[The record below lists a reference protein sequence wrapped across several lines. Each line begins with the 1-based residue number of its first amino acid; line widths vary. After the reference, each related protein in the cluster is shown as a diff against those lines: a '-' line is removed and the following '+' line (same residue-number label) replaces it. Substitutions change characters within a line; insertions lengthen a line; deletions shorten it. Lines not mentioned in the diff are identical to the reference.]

1 MTTLFKTLKDDWS
14 ISATVAGFLAVL
26 ISYSGPL
33 IIFFQAAQ
41 KAEVSNA
48 MMVSWIWGISIGAA
62 VAGIFLSIKFKV
74 PVITAWSAPGTA
86 LLVTLFPHISLNEA
100 IAAYITTAIVIF
112 FIGITGYFDKLLKW
126 IPQDVAAGMMAGILF
141 QFGVGLFTAS
151 DSMPIIVFSMLLIF
165 LIAKR
170 LTPRYAMIWVLIT
183 GIVLSL
189 ALGKMNPVTFDFNL
203 AIPQWITPEWTWNA
217 TLNLTLPLILVSLTG
232 QFLPGMAI
240 MRLSGYDTPA
250 KPIIT
255 ATSIASLAVA
265 CVGGITIV
273 LASITAALCM
283 GKDAHELKEKR
294 YIAGIANGL
303 FYILGGLFA
312 GSIVMLFSLLPKEL
326 VAALA
331 GLALLGAIATNISA
345 AMKSDEHR
353 DAALITFLATASGM
367 HFLGLSSV
375 FWGICIG
382 VIAHLILSK
391 KPTLTPSDTQFVPNV
406 QALDQP
412 VQNIQLQNIQPKDD
426 RSSPQTTSSSI
437 ISKANGS

>member
-1 MTTLFKTLKDDWS
+1 MATLFKTLKNDWS

-41 KAEVSNA
+41 RAHVSTD

-62 VAGIFLSIKFKV
+62 VSGIYLSIKYKT

-86 LLVTLFPHISLNEA
+86 LLVTLFPNISLNEA
-100 IAAYITTAIVIF
+100 VAAYITSAIVIF
-112 FIGITGYFDKLLKW
+112 LIGITGYFDKLLKW

-141 QFGVGLFTAS
+141 QFGISLFTAS
-151 DSMPIIVFSMLLIF
+151 DSMPLIVFSMLIVF

-170 LTPRYAMIWVLIT
+170 LMPRYTMIWVLAA
-183 GIVLSL
+183 GVLLSL
-189 ALGKMNPVTFDFNL
+189 ILGKMNPVDVNFNL
-203 AIPQWITPEWTWNA
+203 AIPQWISPEWTWNS
-217 TLNLTLPLILVSLTG
+217 TLNLAVPLILVSLTG

-240 MRLSGYDTPA
+240 MKLSGYDTPA

-294 YIAGIANGL
+294 YIAGIANGI

-331 GLALLGAIATNISA
+331 GLALLGAIATNISV
-345 AMKSDEHR
+345 AMKNDGQR
-353 DAALITFLATASGM
+353 DAALITFLASASGM

-382 VIAHLILSK
+382 VIAHFI
-391 KPTLTPSDTQFVPNV
+391 LTPP
-406 QALDQP
+406 LD
-412 VQNIQLQNIQPKDD
+412 
-426 RSSPQTTSSSI
+426 
-437 ISKANGS
+437 AE

>member
-1 MTTLFKTLKDDWS
+1 MATLFKTLKNDWS

-41 KAEVSNA
+41 RAHVSTD

-62 VAGIFLSIKFKV
+62 VSGIYLSIKYKT

-86 LLVTLFPHISLNEA
+86 LLVTLFPNISLNEA
-100 IAAYITTAIVIF
+100 VAAYITSAIVIF
-112 FIGITGYFDKLLKW
+112 LIGITGYFDKLLKW

-141 QFGVGLFTAS
+141 QFGISLFTAS
-151 DSMPIIVFSMLLIF
+151 DSMPLIVFSMLIVF

-170 LTPRYAMIWVLIT
+170 LMPRYTMIWVLAA
-183 GIVLSL
+183 GVLLSL
-189 ALGKMNPVTFDFNL
+189 ILGKMNPVDVNFNL
-203 AIPQWITPEWTWNA
+203 AIPQWISPEWTWNS
-217 TLNLTLPLILVSLTG
+217 TLNLAVPLILVSLTG

-240 MRLSGYDTPA
+240 MKLSGYDTPA

-294 YIAGIANGL
+294 YIAGIANGI

-331 GLALLGAIATNISA
+331 GLALLGAIATNISV
-345 AMKSDEHR
+345 AMKNDGQR
-353 DAALITFLATASGM
+353 DAAFITFLASASGM

-382 VIAHLILSK
+382 VIAHFI
-391 KPTLTPSDTQFVPNV
+391 LTP
-406 QALDQP
+406 
-412 VQNIQLQNIQPKDD
+412 
-426 RSSPQTTSSSI
+426 RSTPAT
-437 ISKANGS
+437 N

>member
-1 MTTLFKTLKDDWS
+1 MATLFKTLKNDWS

-41 KAEVSNA
+41 RAHVSTD

-62 VAGIFLSIKFKV
+62 VSGIYLSIKYKT

-86 LLVTLFPHISLNEA
+86 LLVTLFPNISLNEA
-100 IAAYITTAIVIF
+100 VAAYITSAIVIF
-112 FIGITGYFDKLLKW
+112 LIGITGYFDKLLKW

-141 QFGVGLFTAS
+141 QFGISLFTAS
-151 DSMPIIVFSMLLIF
+151 DSMPLIVFSMLIVF

-170 LTPRYAMIWVLIT
+170 LMPRYTMIWVLAA
-183 GIVLSL
+183 GVLLSL
-189 ALGKMNPVTFDFNL
+189 ILGKMNPVDVSFSL
-203 AIPQWITPEWTWNA
+203 AIPQWISPEWTWNS
-217 TLNLTLPLILVSLTG
+217 TLNLAVPLILVSLTG

-240 MRLSGYDTPA
+240 MKLSGYDTPA

-294 YIAGIANGL
+294 YIAGIANGI

-331 GLALLGAIATNISA
+331 GLALLGAIANNISV
-345 AMKSDEHR
+345 AMKNDGQR
-353 DAALITFLATASGM
+353 DAALITFLASASGM

-382 VIAHLILSK
+382 VIAHFI
-391 KPTLTPSDTQFVPNV
+391 LTP
-406 QALDQP
+406 
-412 VQNIQLQNIQPKDD
+412 
-426 RSSPQTTSSSI
+426 RSTPAT
-437 ISKANGS
+437 N

>member
-1 MTTLFKTLKDDWS
+1 MATLLKTLKNDWS

-41 KAEVSNA
+41 RAHVSTD

-62 VAGIFLSIKFKV
+62 VSGIYLSIKYKT

-86 LLVTLFPHISLNEA
+86 LLVTLFPNVSLNEA
-100 IAAYITTAIVIF
+100 VAAYITSAIIIF
-112 FIGITGYFDKLLKW
+112 LIGVTGYFDKLLKW

-141 QFGVGLFTAS
+141 QFGIGLFTAS
-151 DSMPIIVFSMLLIF
+151 DSMPFIVFSMLIVF

-170 LTPRYAMIWVLIT
+170 LMPRYTMIWVLAA
-183 GIVLSL
+183 GVLLSL
-189 ALGKMNPVTFDFNL
+189 ILGKMNPVDVSFSL
-203 AIPQWITPEWTWNA
+203 AIPQWISPEWTWNS
-217 TLNLTLPLILVSLTG
+217 TLNLAVPLILVSLTG

-240 MRLSGYDTPA
+240 MKLSGYDTPA

-255 ATSIASLAVA
+255 VTSIASLAVA

-294 YIAGIANGL
+294 YIAGIANGI

-331 GLALLGAIATNISA
+331 GLALLGAIATNISV
-345 AMKSDEHR
+345 AMKNDSQR

-382 VIAHLILSK
+382 VIAHFI
-391 KPTLTPSDTQFVPNV
+391 LTP
-406 QALDQP
+406 
-412 VQNIQLQNIQPKDD
+412 
-426 RSSPQTTSSSI
+426 RSTPAT
-437 ISKANGS
+437 N

>member
-1 MTTLFKTLKDDWS
+1 MATLFKTLKNDWS

-41 KAEVSNA
+41 RAHVSTD

-62 VAGIFLSIKFKV
+62 ISGIYLSIKYKT
-74 PVITAWSAPGTA
+74 PVINAWSAPGTA
-86 LLVTLFPHISLNEA
+86 LLVTLFPNVSLNEA
-100 IAAYITTAIVIF
+100 VAAYITSAIVIF
-112 FIGITGYFDKLLKW
+112 LIGVTGYFDKLLKW
-126 IPQDVAAGMMAGILF
+126 IPQDVAAGMMAGLLF
-141 QFGVGLFTAS
+141 QFGISLFTAS
-151 DSMPIIVFSMLLIF
+151 DSMPLIVFSMLIVF
-165 LIAKR
+165 LVAKR
-170 LTPRYAMIWVLIT
+170 LMPRYTMIWVLAA
-183 GIVLSL
+183 GVLLSL
-189 ALGKMNPVTFDFNL
+189 ILGKMNPVDVSFNL
-203 AIPQWITPEWTWNA
+203 AIPQWISPEWTWNS
-217 TLNLTLPLILVSLTG
+217 TLNLAVPLILVSLTG

-240 MRLSGYDTPA
+240 MKLSGYDTPA

-265 CVGGITIV
+265 CIGGITIV

-294 YIAGIANGL
+294 YIAGIANGI

-331 GLALLGAIATNISA
+331 GLALLGAIATNISVA
-345 AMKSDEHR
+345 IKNDGQR
-353 DAALITFLATASGM
+353 DAALITFLASASGM

-382 VIAHLILSK
+382 VIAHFI
-391 KPTLTPSDTQFVPNV
+391 LTP
-406 QALDQP
+406 
-412 VQNIQLQNIQPKDD
+412 
-426 RSSPQTTSSSI
+426 RSTPAT
-437 ISKANGS
+437 N

>member
-1 MTTLFKTLKDDWS
+1 MATLLKTLKNDWS

-41 KAEVSNA
+41 RVHVSTD

-62 VAGIFLSIKFKV
+62 VSGIYLSIKYKT

-86 LLVTLFPHISLNEA
+86 LLVTLFPNVSLNEA
-100 IAAYITTAIVIF
+100 VAAYITSAIVIF
-112 FIGITGYFDKLLKW
+112 LIGVTGYFDKLLKW

-141 QFGVGLFTAS
+141 QFSIGLFTAS
-151 DSMPIIVFSMLLIF
+151 DSMPFIVFSMLIVF

-170 LTPRYAMIWVLIT
+170 LMPRYTMIWVLAA
-183 GIVLSL
+183 GVLLSL
-189 ALGKMNPVTFDFNL
+189 FLGKMNPVDVSFSL
-203 AIPQWITPEWTWNA
+203 AIPQWISPEWTWNS
-217 TLNLTLPLILVSLTG
+217 TLNLAVPLILVSLTG

-240 MRLSGYDTPA
+240 MKLSGYDTPA

-294 YIAGIANGL
+294 YIAGIANGI

-331 GLALLGAIATNISA
+331 GLALLGAIATNISV
-345 AMKSDEHR
+345 AMKNDNQR

-382 VIAHLILSK
+382 VIAHFI
-391 KPTLTPSDTQFVPNV
+391 LTPRST
-406 QALDQP
+406 P
-412 VQNIQLQNIQPKDD
+412 VIN
-426 RSSPQTTSSSI
+426 
-437 ISKANGS
+437 

>member
-1 MTTLFKTLKDDWS
+1 MAPLLKTLKEDWS

-41 KAEVSNA
+41 KAQVSPA
-48 MMVSWIWGISIGAA
+48 MMISWIWGISIGAA
-62 VAGIFLSIKFKV
+62 LAGIYLSIKYKT

-86 LLVTLFPHISLNEA
+86 LLVTLFPNISLNEA
-100 IAAYITTAIVIF
+100 IAAYITSAIVIF
-112 FIGITGYFDKLLKW
+112 LIGITGYFDKLLKW

-141 QFGVGLFTAS
+141 QFGLGLFTAT
-151 DSMPIIVFSMLLIF
+151 DSMPIIVFGMLLVF
-165 LIAKR
+165 LISKR
-170 LTPRYAMIWVLIT
+170 LSPRYAMIWVLLT
-183 GIVLSL
+183 GVILSFT
-189 ALGKMNPVTFDFNL
+189 LGKINPVDVNFQL
-203 AIPQWITPEWTWNA
+203 AIPQFIAPVWTWNS
-217 TLNLTLPLILVSLTG
+217 TLNLAIPLILVSLSG

-240 MRLSGYDTPA
+240 MKLSGYDTPA

-273 LASITAALCM
+273 LASITAAMCM

-294 YIAGIANGL
+294 YIAGIANGI

-331 GLALLGAIATNISA
+331 GLALLGAIGTNMSV
-345 AMKSDEHR
+345 AMKNEANR

-382 VIAHLILSK
+382 VAAHVILTNRVTTQAPMTTTQDSK
-391 KPTLTPSDTQFVPNV
+391 
-406 QALDQP
+406 
-412 VQNIQLQNIQPKDD
+412 
-426 RSSPQTTSSSI
+426 SS
-437 ISKANGS
+437 

>member
-1 MTTLFKTLKDDWS
+1 MATLFKTLKNDWS

-41 KAEVSNA
+41 RAHVSTD

-62 VAGIFLSIKFKV
+62 VSGIYLSIKYKT

-86 LLVTLFPHISLNEA
+86 LLVTLFPNISLNEA
-100 IAAYITTAIVIF
+100 VAAYITSAIVIF
-112 FIGITGYFDKLLKW
+112 LIGITGYFDKLLKW
-126 IPQDVAAGMMAGILF
+126 IPQDIAAGMMAGILF
-141 QFGVGLFTAS
+141 QFGISLFTAS
-151 DSMPIIVFSMLLIF
+151 DSMPLIVFSMLIVF
-165 LIAKR
+165 LVAKR
-170 LTPRYAMIWVLIT
+170 LMPRYTMIWVLAA
-183 GIVLSL
+183 GVLLSL
-189 ALGKMNPVTFDFNL
+189 ILGKMNPVDVSFNL
-203 AIPQWITPEWTWNA
+203 AIPQWISPEWTWNS
-217 TLNLTLPLILVSLTG
+217 TLNLAVPLILVSLTG

-240 MRLSGYDTPA
+240 MKLSGYDTPA

-273 LASITAALCM
+273 LASITATLCM

-294 YIAGIANGL
+294 YIAGIANGI

-331 GLALLGAIATNISA
+331 GLALLGAIATNISV
-345 AMKSDEHR
+345 AMKNDGQR
-353 DAALITFLATASGM
+353 DAALITFLASASGM

-382 VIAHLILSK
+382 VIAHFI
-391 KPTLTPSDTQFVPNV
+391 LTP
-406 QALDQP
+406 
-412 VQNIQLQNIQPKDD
+412 
-426 RSSPQTTSSSI
+426 RSTPAT
-437 ISKANGS
+437 N

>member
-1 MTTLFKTLKDDWS
+1 MATLLKTLKNEWS

-41 KAEVSNA
+41 RAHVSTD

-62 VAGIFLSIKFKV
+62 VSGIYLSIKYKT

-86 LLVTLFPHISLNEA
+86 LLVTLFPNVSLNEA
-100 IAAYITTAIVIF
+100 VAAYITSAIIIF
-112 FIGITGYFDKLLKW
+112 LIGVTGYFDKLLKW

-141 QFGVGLFTAS
+141 QFGIGLFTAS
-151 DSMPIIVFSMLLIF
+151 DSMPFIVFSMLIVF

-170 LTPRYAMIWVLIT
+170 LMPRYTMIWVLAA
-183 GIVLSL
+183 GVLLSL
-189 ALGKMNPVTFDFNL
+189 ILGKMNPVDVSFSL
-203 AIPQWITPEWTWNA
+203 AIPQWISPEWTWNS
-217 TLNLTLPLILVSLTG
+217 TLNLAIPLILVSLTG

-240 MRLSGYDTPA
+240 MKLSGYDTPA

-255 ATSIASLAVA
+255 VTSIASLAVA

-294 YIAGIANGL
+294 YIAGIANGI

-331 GLALLGAIATNISA
+331 GLALLGAIATNISV
-345 AMKSDEHR
+345 AMKNDSQR

-382 VIAHLILSK
+382 VIAHFI
-391 KPTLTPSDTQFVPNV
+391 LTP
-406 QALDQP
+406 
-412 VQNIQLQNIQPKDD
+412 
-426 RSSPQTTSSSI
+426 RSTPAT
-437 ISKANGS
+437 N

>member
-1 MTTLFKTLKDDWS
+1 MATLLKTLKNDWS

-41 KAEVSNA
+41 RAHVSTD

-62 VAGIFLSIKFKV
+62 VSGIYLSIKYKT

-86 LLVTLFPHISLNEA
+86 LLVTLFPNVSLNEA
-100 IAAYITTAIVIF
+100 VAAYITSAIVIF
-112 FIGITGYFDKLLKW
+112 LIGVTGYFDKLLKW

-141 QFGVGLFTAS
+141 QFGIGLFTAS
-151 DSMPIIVFSMLLIF
+151 DSMPFIVFSMLIVF

-170 LTPRYAMIWVLIT
+170 LMPRYTMIWVLAA
-183 GIVLSL
+183 GVLLSL
-189 ALGKMNPVTFDFNL
+189 FLGKMNPVDVSFNL
-203 AIPQWITPEWTWNA
+203 AIPQWISPEWTWNS
-217 TLNLTLPLILVSLTG
+217 TLNLAVPLILVSLTG

-240 MRLSGYDTPA
+240 MKLSGYDTPA

-255 ATSIASLAVA
+255 VTSIASLAVA

-294 YIAGIANGL
+294 YIAGIANGI

-331 GLALLGAIATNISA
+331 GLALLGAIATNISV
-345 AMKSDEHR
+345 AMKNDSQR
-353 DAALITFLATASGM
+353 DAALITFLATASSM

-382 VIAHLILSK
+382 VIAHFI
-391 KPTLTPSDTQFVPNV
+391 LTP
-406 QALDQP
+406 
-412 VQNIQLQNIQPKDD
+412 
-426 RSSPQTTSSSI
+426 RSTPTT
-437 ISKANGS
+437 N

>member
-1 MTTLFKTLKDDWS
+1 MATLFKTLKNDWS

-41 KAEVSNA
+41 RAHVSTD

-62 VAGIFLSIKFKV
+62 ISGIYLSIKYKT

-86 LLVTLFPHISLNEA
+86 LLVTLFPNISLNEA
-100 IAAYITTAIVIF
+100 VAAYITSAIVIF
-112 FIGITGYFDKLLKW
+112 LIGITGYFDKLLKW

-141 QFGVGLFTAS
+141 QFGISLFTAS
-151 DSMPIIVFSMLLIF
+151 DSMPLIVFSMLIVF

-170 LTPRYAMIWVLIT
+170 LMPRYTMIWVLAA
-183 GIVLSL
+183 GVSLSL
-189 ALGKMNPVTFDFNL
+189 ILGKMNPVDVSFNL
-203 AIPQWITPEWTWNA
+203 AIPQWISPEWTWNS
-217 TLNLTLPLILVSLTG
+217 TLNLAVPLILVSLTG

-240 MRLSGYDTPA
+240 MKLSGYDTPA

-294 YIAGIANGL
+294 YIAGIANGI

-331 GLALLGAIATNISA
+331 GLALLGAIATNISV
-345 AMKSDEHR
+345 AMKNDGQR
-353 DAALITFLATASGM
+353 DAALITFLASASGM

-382 VIAHLILSK
+382 VIAHFI
-391 KPTLTPSDTQFVPNV
+391 LTP
-406 QALDQP
+406 
-412 VQNIQLQNIQPKDD
+412 
-426 RSSPQTTSSSI
+426 RSTPAT
-437 ISKANGS
+437 N

>member
-1 MTTLFKTLKDDWS
+1 MTNLLKTLKQDWS

-41 KAEVSNA
+41 QAQVSTD

-62 VAGIFLSIKFKV
+62 LAGIFLSIKYKV
-74 PVITAWSAPGTA
+74 PVVTAWSAPGTA
-86 LLVTLFPHISLNEA
+86 LLVTLFPDISLSEA
-100 IAAYITTAIVIF
+100 VAAYITTAVVIF
-112 FIGITGYFDKLLKW
+112 AIGISGYFDKLLSF
-126 IPQDVAAGMMAGILF
+126 IPQAVAAGMMAGILC
-141 QFGVGLFTAS
+141 QFGFGLFTATNT
-151 DSMPIIVFSMLLIF
+151 MPYIVMSMLVTYL
-165 LIAKR
+165 LAKR
-170 LTPRYAMIWVLIT
+170 FVPRYAMLFVLAM
-183 GIVLSL
+183 GVALSL
-189 ALGKMNPVTFDFNL
+189 FLGKFNPVSMDFSL
-203 AIPQWITPEWTWNA
+203 AVPQFIRPEWTWNGF
-217 TLNLTLPLILVSLTG
+217 LNLALPLILVSLSG

-240 MRLSGYDTPA
+240 LKISGYDIQA

-255 ATSIASLAVA
+255 TTSIASLAVA

-283 GKDAHELKEKR
+283 GKDAHELKDKR

-331 GLALLGAIATNISA
+331 GLALLGAIATNLHVS
-345 AMKSDEHR
+345 MLQEKDR
-353 DAALITFLATASGM
+353 DAALLTFLATVSGM
-367 HFLGLSSV
+367 QFLGLSSV

-382 VIAHLILSK
+382 ILAHLILNK
-391 KPTLTPSDTQFVPNV
+391 R
-406 QALDQP
+406 QP
-412 VQNIQLQNIQPKDD
+412 VAAPASASHVATDK
-426 RSSPQTTSSSI
+426 
-437 ISKANGS
+437 

>member
-1 MTTLFKTLKDDWS
+1 MTALLQTLKRDWS

-41 KAEVSNA
+41 QAQVPTD
-48 MMVSWIWGISIGAA
+48 MMASWIWGISIGAA
-62 VAGIFLSIKFKV
+62 LAGIFLSIKFKV

-86 LLVTLFPHISLNEA
+86 LLVTLFPQISLNEA
-100 IAAYITTAIVIF
+100 VAAYITSAVVIF
-112 FIGITGYFDKLLKW
+112 IIGASGYFDKLLKW
-126 IPQDVAAGMMAGILF
+126 IPQDIAAAMMAGILF
-141 QFGVGLFTAS
+141 QFGLGLFLATN
-151 DSMPIIVFSMLLIF
+151 SMPMIVFGMLAVF
-165 LIAKR
+165 LFAKR
-170 LTPRYAMIWVLIT
+170 LSPRYAMVWVLFA
-183 GIVLSL
+183 GVALSL
-189 ALGKMNPVTFDFNL
+189 LLGKMNPITMDFSL
-203 AIPQWITPEWTWNA
+203 AIPHFIQPEWTWNS
-217 TLNLTLPLILVSLTG
+217 TLNLALPLILVSLTG

-240 MRLSGYDTPA
+240 MKLSGYDTPA

-255 ATSIASLAVA
+255 TTSIASLAVA

-294 YIAGIANGL
+294 YIAGIANGI

-331 GLALLGAIATNISA
+331 GLALLGAIGTNISA
-345 AMKSDEHR
+345 AMKNETHR

-382 VIAHLILSK
+382 LFAHVVLTKRSTEHATLS
-391 KPTLTPSDTQFVPNV
+391 STQ
-406 QALDQP
+406 
-412 VQNIQLQNIQPKDD
+412 
-426 RSSPQTTSSSI
+426 SSKS
-437 ISKANGS
+437 

>member
-1 MTTLFKTLKDDWS
+1 MATLLKTLKNDWS

-41 KAEVSNA
+41 RAHVSTD

-62 VAGIFLSIKFKV
+62 VSGIYLSIKYKT

-86 LLVTLFPHISLNEA
+86 LLVTLFPNVSLNEA
-100 IAAYITTAIVIF
+100 VAAYITSAIVIF
-112 FIGITGYFDKLLKW
+112 LIGVTGYFDKLLKW

-141 QFGVGLFTAS
+141 QFGIGLFTAS
-151 DSMPIIVFSMLLIF
+151 DSMPFIVFSMLIVF

-170 LTPRYAMIWVLIT
+170 LMPRYTMIWVLAA
-183 GIVLSL
+183 GVSLSL
-189 ALGKMNPVTFDFNL
+189 ILGKMNPVDVSFSL
-203 AIPQWITPEWTWNA
+203 AIPEWISPEWTWNS
-217 TLNLTLPLILVSLTG
+217 TLNLAIPLILVSLTG

-240 MRLSGYDTPA
+240 MKLSGYNTPA

-255 ATSIASLAVA
+255 VTSIASLAVA

-294 YIAGIANGL
+294 YIAGIANGI

-331 GLALLGAIATNISA
+331 GLALLGAIATNISV
-345 AMKSDEHR
+345 AMKNDSQR

-382 VIAHLILSK
+382 VIAHFI
-391 KPTLTPSDTQFVPNV
+391 LTP
-406 QALDQP
+406 
-412 VQNIQLQNIQPKDD
+412 
-426 RSSPQTTSSSI
+426 RSTPAI
-437 ISKANGS
+437 N

>member
-1 MTTLFKTLKDDWS
+1 MATLFKTLKNDWS

-41 KAEVSNA
+41 RAHVSTD
-48 MMVSWIWGISIGAA
+48 MMASWIWGISIGAA
-62 VAGIFLSIKFKV
+62 VSGIYLSIKYKT

-86 LLVTLFPHISLNEA
+86 LLVTLFPNISLNEA
-100 IAAYITTAIVIF
+100 VAAYITSAIVIF
-112 FIGITGYFDKLLKW
+112 LIGITGYFDKLLKW

-141 QFGVGLFTAS
+141 QFGISLFTAS
-151 DSMPIIVFSMLLIF
+151 DSMPLIVFSMLIVF
-165 LIAKR
+165 LVAKR
-170 LTPRYAMIWVLIT
+170 LMPRYTMIWVLAA
-183 GIVLSL
+183 GVLLSL
-189 ALGKMNPVTFDFNL
+189 ILGKMNPVDVSFNL
-203 AIPQWITPEWTWNA
+203 AIPQWISPEWTWNS
-217 TLNLTLPLILVSLTG
+217 TLNLAVPLILVSLTG

-240 MRLSGYDTPA
+240 MKLSGYDTPA

-294 YIAGIANGL
+294 YIAGIANGI

-331 GLALLGAIATNISA
+331 GLALLGAIATNISV
-345 AMKSDEHR
+345 AMKNDGQR
-353 DAALITFLATASGM
+353 DAALITFLASASGM

-382 VIAHLILSK
+382 VIAHFI
-391 KPTLTPSDTQFVPNV
+391 LTP
-406 QALDQP
+406 
-412 VQNIQLQNIQPKDD
+412 
-426 RSSPQTTSSSI
+426 RSTPAT
-437 ISKANGS
+437 N

>member
-1 MTTLFKTLKDDWS
+1 M
-14 ISATVAGFLAVL
+14 SATVAGFLAVL

-41 KAEVSNA
+41 RAHVSTD

-62 VAGIFLSIKFKV
+62 VSGIYLSIKYKT

-86 LLVTLFPHISLNEA
+86 LLVTLFPNISLNEA
-100 IAAYITTAIVIF
+100 VAAYITSAIVIF
-112 FIGITGYFDKLLKW
+112 LIGITGYFDKLLKW

-141 QFGVGLFTAS
+141 QFGINLFTAS
-151 DSMPIIVFSMLLIF
+151 DSMPFIVFSMLIVF

-170 LTPRYAMIWVLIT
+170 LMPRYTMIWVLAA
-183 GIVLSL
+183 GVLLSL
-189 ALGKMNPVTFDFNL
+189 ILGKMNPVDVSFNL
-203 AIPQWITPEWTWNA
+203 AIPQWISPEWTWNS
-217 TLNLTLPLILVSLTG
+217 TLNLAVPLILVSLTG

-240 MRLSGYDTPA
+240 MKLSGYDTPA

-294 YIAGIANGL
+294 YIAGIANGI

-331 GLALLGAIATNISA
+331 GLALLGAIATNISV
-345 AMKSDEHR
+345 AMKNDGQR

-382 VIAHLILSK
+382 VIAHFI
-391 KPTLTPSDTQFVPNV
+391 LTP
-406 QALDQP
+406 
-412 VQNIQLQNIQPKDD
+412 
-426 RSSPQTTSSSI
+426 RSNPAT
-437 ISKANGS
+437 N

>member
-1 MTTLFKTLKDDWS
+1 MATLFRTLKADWS

-41 KAEVSNA
+41 QANVSSA
-48 MMVSWIWGISIGAA
+48 MMISWIWGISIGAA
-62 VAGIFLSIKFKV
+62 VAGIYLSIRYKT

-100 IAAYITTAIVIF
+100 VGAYITSALVIF
-112 FIGITGYFDKLLKW
+112 AIGATGYFDKLLKW

-141 QFGVGLFTAS
+141 QFGLGLFKAT
-151 DSMPIIVFSMLLIF
+151 DSMPIIVFGMLGVYLV
-165 LIAKR
+165 AKR
-170 LTPRYAMIWVLIT
+170 LSPRYAMIWVLVS
-183 GIVLSL
+183 GIGLSL
-189 ALGKMNPVTFDFNL
+189 ILGKMNPVEMNFSL
-203 AIPQWITPEWTWNA
+203 AIPQFIMPEWSWNS
-217 TLNLTLPLILVSLTG
+217 TLNLTIPLILVSLSG

-240 MRLSGYDTPA
+240 MKLSGYDTPA
-250 KPIIT
+250 RPIISV
-255 ATSIASLAVA
+255 TSIASLAVA

-283 GKDAHELKEKR
+283 GKDAHELKDKR
-294 YIAGIANGL
+294 YIAGIANGI

-331 GLALLGAIATNISA
+331 GLALLGAIATNISM
-345 AMKSDEHR
+345 AMKNDAQR

-382 VIAHLILSK
+382 VIAHLVLSK
-391 KPTLTPSDTQFVPNV
+391 HEPITAAVASTQ
-406 QALDQP
+406 
-412 VQNIQLQNIQPKDD
+412 
-426 RSSPQTTSSSI
+426 SSKS
-437 ISKANGS
+437 

>member
-1 MTTLFKTLKDDWS
+1 MATLLKTLKNDWS

-41 KAEVSNA
+41 RADVSTD

-62 VAGIFLSIKFKV
+62 VSGIYLSIKYKT

-86 LLVTLFPHISLNEA
+86 LLVTLFPNVSLNEA
-100 IAAYITTAIVIF
+100 VAAYITSAIVIF
-112 FIGITGYFDKLLKW
+112 LIGITGYFDKLLKW

-141 QFGVGLFTAS
+141 QFGIGLFTAS
-151 DSMPIIVFSMLLIF
+151 DSMPFIVFSMLIVF

-170 LTPRYAMIWVLIT
+170 LMPRYTMIWVLAA
-183 GIVLSL
+183 GVLLSL
-189 ALGKMNPVTFDFNL
+189 FLGKMNPVDVSFSL
-203 AIPQWITPEWTWNA
+203 AIPQWISPEWTWNS
-217 TLNLTLPLILVSLTG
+217 TLNLAVPLILVSLTG

-240 MRLSGYDTPA
+240 MKLSGYDTPA

-255 ATSIASLAVA
+255 VTSIASLAVA

-283 GKDAHELKEKR
+283 DKDAHELKEKR
-294 YIAGIANGL
+294 YIAGIANGI

-331 GLALLGAIATNISA
+331 GLALLGAIATNISV
-345 AMKSDEHR
+345 AMKNDSQR

-382 VIAHLILSK
+382 VIAHFILTSRS
-391 KPTLTPSDTQFVPNV
+391 TPATN
-406 QALDQP
+406 
-412 VQNIQLQNIQPKDD
+412 
-426 RSSPQTTSSSI
+426 
-437 ISKANGS
+437 

>member
-1 MTTLFKTLKDDWS
+1 MATLFKTLKNDWS

-41 KAEVSNA
+41 RAHVSTD

-62 VAGIFLSIKFKV
+62 VSGIYLSIKYKT

-86 LLVTLFPHISLNEA
+86 LLVTLFPNVSLNEA
-100 IAAYITTAIVIF
+100 VAAYITSAIVIF
-112 FIGITGYFDKLLKW
+112 LIGITGYFDKLLKW

-141 QFGVGLFTAS
+141 QFGIGLFTAS
-151 DSMPIIVFSMLLIF
+151 DSMPFIVFCMLIVF

-170 LTPRYAMIWVLIT
+170 LMPRYTMIWVLAA
-183 GIVLSL
+183 GVLLSL
-189 ALGKMNPVTFDFNL
+189 FLGKMNPVDVSFSL
-203 AIPQWITPEWTWNA
+203 AIPQWINPEWTWNS
-217 TLNLTLPLILVSLTG
+217 TLNLAVPLILVSLTG

-240 MRLSGYDTPA
+240 MKLSGYDTPA

-255 ATSIASLAVA
+255 VTSIASLAVA

-294 YIAGIANGL
+294 YIAGIANGI

-331 GLALLGAIATNISA
+331 GLALLGAIATNISV
-345 AMKSDEHR
+345 AMKNDSQR

-382 VIAHLILSK
+382 VITHFI
-391 KPTLTPSDTQFVPNV
+391 LTP
-406 QALDQP
+406 
-412 VQNIQLQNIQPKDD
+412 
-426 RSSPQTTSSSI
+426 RSTPAT
-437 ISKANGS
+437 N

>member
-1 MTTLFKTLKDDWS
+1 MATLFKTLKNDWS

-41 KAEVSNA
+41 RAHVSTD

-62 VAGIFLSIKFKV
+62 VSGIYLSIKYKT

-86 LLVTLFPHISLNEA
+86 LLVTLFPNISLNEA
-100 IAAYITTAIVIF
+100 VAAYITSAIVIF
-112 FIGITGYFDKLLKW
+112 LIGITGYFDKLLKW

-141 QFGVGLFTAS
+141 QFGISLFTAS
-151 DSMPIIVFSMLLIF
+151 DSMPLIVFSMLIVF

-170 LTPRYAMIWVLIT
+170 LMPRYTMIWVLAA
-183 GIVLSL
+183 GVLLSL
-189 ALGKMNPVTFDFNL
+189 ILGKMNPVDVNFNL
-203 AIPQWITPEWTWNA
+203 AIPQWISPEWTWNS
-217 TLNLTLPLILVSLTG
+217 TLNLAVPLILVSLTG

-240 MRLSGYDTPA
+240 MKLSGYDTPA

-294 YIAGIANGL
+294 YIAGIANGI

-331 GLALLGAIATNISA
+331 GLALLGAIATNISV
-345 AMKSDEHR
+345 AMKNDGQR
-353 DAALITFLATASGM
+353 DAALITFLASASGM

-382 VIAHLILSK
+382 VIAHFILPPRS
-391 KPTLTPSDTQFVPNV
+391 TPATN
-406 QALDQP
+406 
-412 VQNIQLQNIQPKDD
+412 
-426 RSSPQTTSSSI
+426 
-437 ISKANGS
+437 

>member
-1 MTTLFKTLKDDWS
+1 MATLFKTLKNDWS
-14 ISATVAGFLAVL
+14 ISAIVAGFLAVL

-41 KAEVSNA
+41 RAHVSTD

-62 VAGIFLSIKFKV
+62 VSGIYLSIKYKT

-86 LLVTLFPHISLNEA
+86 LLVTLFPNISLNEA
-100 IAAYITTAIVIF
+100 VAAYITSAIVIF
-112 FIGITGYFDKLLKW
+112 LIGITGYFDKLLKW

-141 QFGVGLFTAS
+141 QFGIGLFTAS
-151 DSMPIIVFSMLLIF
+151 DSMPFIVFSMLIVF

-170 LTPRYAMIWVLIT
+170 LMPRYTMIWVLAA
-183 GIVLSL
+183 GVLLSL
-189 ALGKMNPVTFDFNL
+189 ILGKMNPVDVSFSL
-203 AIPQWITPEWTWNA
+203 AIPQWISPEWTWNS
-217 TLNLTLPLILVSLTG
+217 TLNLAVPLILVSLTG

-240 MRLSGYDTPA
+240 MKLSGYDTPA

-255 ATSIASLAVA
+255 ITSIASLAVA

-294 YIAGIANGL
+294 YIAGIANGI

-331 GLALLGAIATNISA
+331 GLALLGAIATNISV
-345 AMKSDEHR
+345 AMKNDSQR

-382 VIAHLILSK
+382 VIAHFI
-391 KPTLTPSDTQFVPNV
+391 LTP
-406 QALDQP
+406 
-412 VQNIQLQNIQPKDD
+412 
-426 RSSPQTTSSSI
+426 RSTPAT
-437 ISKANGS
+437 N

>member
-1 MTTLFKTLKDDWS
+1 MATLLKTLKNDWS

-41 KAEVSNA
+41 RAHVSTD

-62 VAGIFLSIKFKV
+62 ISGIYLSIKYKT

-86 LLVTLFPHISLNEA
+86 LLVTLFPNISLNEA
-100 IAAYITTAIVIF
+100 VAAYITSAIVIF
-112 FIGITGYFDKLLKW
+112 LIGITGYFDKLLKW

-141 QFGVGLFTAS
+141 QFGINLFTAS
-151 DSMPIIVFSMLLIF
+151 DSMPFIVFSMLIVF

-170 LTPRYAMIWVLIT
+170 LMPRYTMIWVLAA
-183 GIVLSL
+183 GVLLSL
-189 ALGKMNPVTFDFNL
+189 ILGKMNPVDVSFSL
-203 AIPQWITPEWTWNA
+203 AIPQWISPEWTWNS
-217 TLNLTLPLILVSLTG
+217 TLNLAVPLILVSLTG

-240 MRLSGYDTPA
+240 MKLSGYDTPA

-294 YIAGIANGL
+294 YIAGIANGI

-331 GLALLGAIATNISA
+331 GLALLGAIATNISV
-345 AMKSDEHR
+345 AMKNDNQR

-382 VIAHLILSK
+382 VIAHFI
-391 KPTLTPSDTQFVPNV
+391 LTP
-406 QALDQP
+406 
-412 VQNIQLQNIQPKDD
+412 
-426 RSSPQTTSSSI
+426 RSNPAT
-437 ISKANGS
+437 N

>member
-1 MTTLFKTLKDDWS
+1 MANLLQTLKEDWS
-14 ISATVAGFLAVL
+14 LSATVAGFLAVL

-41 KAEVSNA
+41 QAHVSTA
-48 MMVSWIWGISIGAA
+48 MMISWIWGISIGAA
-62 VAGIFLSIKFKV
+62 IAGIYLSIKFKV

-86 LLVTLFPHISLNEA
+86 LLVTLFPHVSLNEA
-100 IAAYITTAIVIF
+100 VAAYLTTAVVIF
-112 FIGITGYFDKLLKW
+112 IIGITGYFDKLLKW

-141 QFGVGLFTAS
+141 QFGLGLFKAT
-151 DSMPIIVFSMLLIF
+151 DSMPLIVFGMLLVF

-170 LTPRYAMIWVLIT
+170 FTPRYAMLWVLVSGIT
-183 GIVLSL
+183 LSL
-189 ALGKMNPVTFDFNL
+189 IMGKMNPVTVDLSL
-203 AIPQWITPEWTWNA
+203 AIPQFIMPEWTLNS
-217 TLNLTLPLILVSLTG
+217 TLNLALPLILVSLTG

-250 KPIIT
+250 KPII
-255 ATSIASLAVA
+255 AVTSIASFAVA

-283 GKDAHELKEKR
+283 GKDAHELKDKR
-294 YIAGIANGL
+294 YIAGIANGI
-303 FYILGGLFA
+303 FYILGGVFA

-331 GLALLGAIATNISA
+331 GLALLGAIATNISV
-345 AMKSDEHR
+345 AMKNEAQR
-353 DAALITFLATASGM
+353 EAALITFLATASGM

-382 VIAHLILSK
+382 VLAHLILNK
-391 KPTLTPSDTQFVPNV
+391 RH
-406 QALDQP
+406 A
-412 VQNIQLQNIQPKDD
+412 
-426 RSSPQTTSSSI
+426 SS
-437 ISKANGS
+437 

>member
-1 MTTLFKTLKDDWS
+1 MTALLQTLKRDWS

-26 ISYSGPL
+26 ISYAGPL

-41 KAEVSNA
+41 QANVSND
-48 MMVSWIWGISIGAA
+48 MMASWIWGVSIGAA
-62 VAGIFLSIKFKV
+62 MAGIFLSVKYKV

-100 IAAYITTAIVIF
+100 VAAYITSAVMIFAIGVS
-112 FIGITGYFDKLLKW
+112 GYFDKLLAW
-126 IPQDVAAGMMAGILF
+126 IPENIAAAMMAGILF
-141 QFGVGLFTAS
+141 QFGVGLFLATN
-151 DSMPIIVFSMLLIF
+151 SMPMIVFGMLLVF
-165 LIAKR
+165 LFAKR
-170 LTPRYAMIWVLIT
+170 YSPRYAMVWVLFS
-183 GIVLSL
+183 GVALSL
-189 ALGKMNPVTFDFNL
+189 FLGKMNPVSMDFSL
-203 AIPQWITPEWTWNA
+203 AIPHIIQPEWTWYS
-217 TLNLTLPLILVSLTG
+217 TLNLALPLILVSLSG

-240 MRLSGYDTPA
+240 LKLSGYDIPA

-265 CVGGITIV
+265 CVGGITIA
-273 LASITAALCM
+273 LASITAALCL
-283 GKDAHELKEKR
+283 GKDSHELKEKR
-294 YIAGIANGL
+294 YIAGIANGI

-331 GLALLGAIATNISA
+331 GLALLGAIGTNINT
-345 AMKSDEHR
+345 AMKNEAQR

-382 VIAHLILSK
+382 LVAHFVLTKRTTGAPPLASTESSK
-391 KPTLTPSDTQFVPNV
+391 S
-406 QALDQP
+406 
-412 VQNIQLQNIQPKDD
+412 
-426 RSSPQTTSSSI
+426 
-437 ISKANGS
+437 

>member
-1 MTTLFKTLKDDWS
+1 MATLLKTLKNDWS

-41 KAEVSNA
+41 RAHVSTD

-62 VAGIFLSIKFKV
+62 VSGIYLSIKYKT

-86 LLVTLFPHISLNEA
+86 LLVTLFPNVSLNEA
-100 IAAYITTAIVIF
+100 VAAYITSAIVIF
-112 FIGITGYFDKLLKW
+112 LIGVTGYFDKLLKW

-141 QFGVGLFTAS
+141 QFGIGLFTAS
-151 DSMPIIVFSMLLIF
+151 DSMPFIVFSMLIVF

-170 LTPRYAMIWVLIT
+170 LMPRYTMIWVLAA
-183 GIVLSL
+183 GVLLSL
-189 ALGKMNPVTFDFNL
+189 ILGKMNPVDVSFNL
-203 AIPQWITPEWTWNA
+203 AIPQWISPEWTWSS
-217 TLNLTLPLILVSLTG
+217 TLNLAVPLILVSLTG

-240 MRLSGYDTPA
+240 MKLSGYDTPA

-255 ATSIASLAVA
+255 VTSIASLAVA

-294 YIAGIANGL
+294 YIAGIANGI

-331 GLALLGAIATNISA
+331 GLALLGAIATNISV
-345 AMKSDEHR
+345 AMRNDSQR

-382 VIAHLILSK
+382 VIAHFI
-391 KPTLTPSDTQFVPNV
+391 LTP
-406 QALDQP
+406 
-412 VQNIQLQNIQPKDD
+412 
-426 RSSPQTTSSSI
+426 RSTPAT
-437 ISKANGS
+437 N

>member
-1 MTTLFKTLKDDWS
+1 MATLFKTLKNDWS

-41 KAEVSNA
+41 RAHVSTD

-62 VAGIFLSIKFKV
+62 VSGIYLSIKYKT

-86 LLVTLFPHISLNEA
+86 LLVTLFPNISLNEA
-100 IAAYITTAIVIF
+100 VAAYITSAIVIF
-112 FIGITGYFDKLLKW
+112 LIGITGYFDKLLKW

-141 QFGVGLFTAS
+141 QFGISLFTAS
-151 DSMPIIVFSMLLIF
+151 DSMPLIVFSMLIVF
-165 LIAKR
+165 LVAKR
-170 LTPRYAMIWVLIT
+170 LMPRYTMIWVLAA
-183 GIVLSL
+183 GVLLSL
-189 ALGKMNPVTFDFNL
+189 ILGKMNPVDVSFNL
-203 AIPQWITPEWTWNA
+203 AIPQWISPEWTWNS
-217 TLNLTLPLILVSLTG
+217 TLNLAVPLILVSLTG

-240 MRLSGYDTPA
+240 MKLSGYDTPA

-294 YIAGIANGL
+294 YIAGIANGI

-331 GLALLGAIATNISA
+331 GLALLGAIATNISV
-345 AMKSDEHR
+345 AMKNDGQR
-353 DAALITFLATASGM
+353 DAALITFLASASGM

-382 VIAHLILSK
+382 VIAHFI
-391 KPTLTPSDTQFVPNV
+391 LTPHSTPATN
-406 QALDQP
+406 
-412 VQNIQLQNIQPKDD
+412 
-426 RSSPQTTSSSI
+426 
-437 ISKANGS
+437 

>member
-1 MTTLFKTLKDDWS
+1 MATLFKTLKNDWS

-41 KAEVSNA
+41 RAHVSTD

-62 VAGIFLSIKFKV
+62 VSGIYLSIKYKT

-86 LLVTLFPHISLNEA
+86 LLVTLFPNISLNEA
-100 IAAYITTAIVIF
+100 VAAYITSAIVIF
-112 FIGITGYFDKLLKW
+112 LIGITGYFDKLLKW

-141 QFGVGLFTAS
+141 QFGISLFTAS
-151 DSMPIIVFSMLLIF
+151 DSMPFIVFSMLIVF

-170 LTPRYAMIWVLIT
+170 LMPRYTMIWVLAA
-183 GIVLSL
+183 GVLLSL
-189 ALGKMNPVTFDFNL
+189 ILGKMNPVDVSFNL
-203 AIPQWITPEWTWNA
+203 AIPQWISPEWTWNS
-217 TLNLTLPLILVSLTG
+217 TLNLAVPLILVSLTG

-240 MRLSGYDTPA
+240 MKLSGYDTPA

-255 ATSIASLAVA
+255 ATSIVSLAVA

-294 YIAGIANGL
+294 YIAGIANGI

-331 GLALLGAIATNISA
+331 GLALLGAIATNISV
-345 AMKSDEHR
+345 AMKNDGQR
-353 DAALITFLATASGM
+353 DAALITFLASASGM

-382 VIAHLILSK
+382 VIAHFI
-391 KPTLTPSDTQFVPNV
+391 LTP
-406 QALDQP
+406 
-412 VQNIQLQNIQPKDD
+412 
-426 RSSPQTTSSSI
+426 RSNPAT
-437 ISKANGS
+437 N